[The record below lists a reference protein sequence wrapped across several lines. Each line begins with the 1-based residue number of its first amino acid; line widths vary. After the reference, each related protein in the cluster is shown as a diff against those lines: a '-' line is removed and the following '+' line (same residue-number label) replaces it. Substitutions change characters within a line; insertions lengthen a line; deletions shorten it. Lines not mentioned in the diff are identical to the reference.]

1 MELGQPSGLSVRN
14 RIPKI
19 KITVHNHNG
28 GLFRAPFVPLPPF
41 LLNTG
46 TTRFLAAC
54 QLFPIMYKISFAP
67 AKGANDPNYG
77 KSFTNGVGQ
86 DQP

>member
-1 MELGQPSGLSVRN
+1 M
-14 RIPKI
+14 
-19 KITVHNHNG
+19 
-28 GLFRAPFVPLPPF
+28 PLPPF